1 MDYGVIGEVAVTVRL
16 PYIDSHLTPRHRD
29 ATNAICTSGRA
40 VNLLSSQTR
49 SERKA
54 SITLPGNGTR
64 NPDIFFLFNMVGIFS
79 GITSIVH
86 HQ

>member
-1 MDYGVIGEVAVTVRL
+1 MDYGVIGEMAVKVRL

-40 VNLLSSQTR
+40 INLLNSQTQ

-54 SITLPGNGTR
+54 SITLPGNGAR
-64 NPDIFFLFNMVGIFS
+64 NPYIFFHLQNGWYFQRPEP
-79 GITSIVH
+79 